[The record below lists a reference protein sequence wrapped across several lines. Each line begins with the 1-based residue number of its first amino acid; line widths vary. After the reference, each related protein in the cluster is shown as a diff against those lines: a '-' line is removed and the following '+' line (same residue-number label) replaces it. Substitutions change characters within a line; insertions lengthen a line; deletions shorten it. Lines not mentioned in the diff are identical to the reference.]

1 MARTVRA
8 GGYPMKSP
16 LHWTPAAVGTFA
28 DSGASGI
35 PMSAGDV
42 GTVGTVGNARH
53 TAYGPVRTTPTA

>member
-1 MARTVRA
+1 
-8 GGYPMKSP
+8 MKSP